1 MATHIKPAQATQVES
16 APSLDEVGK
25 AYITWL
31 EEASKL
37 GNEAFRFA
45 NDRFAKDLEAAT
57 QLMRCNDPGEAF
69 KLQAEFANELAGD
82 YLTESRKMFE
92 WVSHLVATDQV
103 KARQSGSG
111 RQHAR

>member
-1 MATHIKPAQATQVES
+1 MEFVKSIRGYQGSCSEMMLIS
-16 APSLDEVGK
+16 AH
-25 AYITWL
+25 
-31 EEASKL
+31 
-37 GNEAFRFA
+37 
-45 NDRFAKDLEAAT
+45 DRFAKDLEVAT
-57 QLMRCNDPGEAF
+57 QLMRCNDPSEAF